1 MDFEAEKQLM
11 SPIIQFNE
19 SDEVEALQNPMFE
32 TPLPEPILIKSNDIE
47 LNSEPIINSFSDQN
61 QTAQNS
67 LLPEPEFIA
76 ETMQIQLPEAE
87 YIVPT
92 KTTDSFSTQQ
102 VQSQFSKTMQSSTVN
117 NDLDIVYQK
126 TKTLEAEIIDI
137 QNANIKDG
145 WLQTNEKDR
154 FEERPT
160 VEPNNLVFEQR
171 KMRMSTLPEW
181 A

>member
-1 MDFEAEKQLM
+1 MDEENISMDFEAEKQLM

-87 YIVPT
+87 YI
-92 KTTDSFSTQQ
+92 
-102 VQSQFSKTMQSSTVN
+102 
-117 NDLDIVYQK
+117 
-126 TKTLEAEIIDI
+126 
-137 QNANIKDG
+137 
-145 WLQTNEKDR
+145 
-154 FEERPT
+154 
-160 VEPNNLVFEQR
+160 
-171 KMRMSTLPEW
+171 
-181 A
+181 